1 MADERRICFDRLLP
15 QELNWPRQV
24 VRSSGPDGGRLR
36 AVILFKKLW
45 INGSTLRIRFIDGTP
60 AQQQIVREHAPKWTH
75 HANLKFEFSTDLD
88 AEISHYLHSNDG
100 AWSYIG
106 TDCRNIPQNE
116 PTMNLGWQDEGV
128 VLHEFGHAI
137 GLVHEHQNRA
147 GGIEWNE
154 DVVIRDLSGPPNNWT
169 VEQIRH
175 NVLNKYS
182 VDQIRGTEFDRDLI
196 IVYFF
201 PDAWVKNGQGTKENN
216 DLSSQDTAFIAS
228 REAIHPRPIL

>member
-1 MADERRICFDRLLP
+1 
-15 QELNWPRQV
+15 
-24 VRSSGPDGGRLR
+24 
-36 AVILFKKLW
+36 
-45 INGSTLRIRFIDGTP
+45 
-60 AQQQIVREHAPKWTH
+60 
-75 HANLKFEFSTDLD
+75 
-88 AEISHYLHSNDG
+88 
-100 AWSYIG
+100 
-106 TDCRNIPQNE
+106 
-116 PTMNLGWQDEGV
+116 MNLGWQDEGV

-137 GLVHEHQNRA
+137 GLVHEHQNPA

-182 VDQIRGTEFDRDLI
+182 VDQIRGTEFDRDSIML
-196 IVYFF
+196 YFF

-228 REAIHPRPIL
+228 REAYPPSTDPINPQPVELPVINAAGTQAAIGQPGEEGLFARKPSRQGAIQLRPVAKRMSL